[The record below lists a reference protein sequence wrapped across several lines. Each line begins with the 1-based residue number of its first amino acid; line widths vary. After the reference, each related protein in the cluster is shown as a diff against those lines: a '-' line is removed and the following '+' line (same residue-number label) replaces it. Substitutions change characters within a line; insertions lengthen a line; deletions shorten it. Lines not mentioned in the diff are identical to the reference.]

1 MLVLSVSKYSDHGTI
16 AARRAHGYDGCCH
29 LERICRSVGSGT
41 RRRSTP
47 PYLVIAVVW
56 PDLALSLSW
65 VWKFSETTVP
75 ASASGVASFG
85 LPFGPPE
92 SQWLPEV
99 EDVVKFQCPLFRS
112 GVSSTEQLL

>member
-1 MLVLSVSKYSDHGTI
+1 MMVVVI
-16 AARRAHGYDGCCH
+16 WNGYAGQLD
-29 LERICRSVGSGT
+29 LERVVGVHRPT
-41 RRRSTP
+41 F
-47 PYLVIAVVW
+47 VIAVVW